1 MFWWIPA
8 GLAARLPLQ
17 PVPAAAVVGAPASVS
32 VAHDGTVWI
41 AGDRGVVR
49 LGGAPRSWEVDSR
62 AGGVPRRPRRRVGG
76 GPAAAWCSSGTTGP
90 SPVAGATGEGYHLPV
105 GPGGDCWVTPQ
116 DGVAGPLRRGDG
128 GAGVLPVAVPAGVEV
143 VALARD
149 GGGRWWLGSSDG
161 LYELQSDA
169 VREVPGTRGSK
180 AFPLRPQG
188 DVMWVGTG
196 DGVLRVRGDDVS
208 RPLAGQYVTGG
219 GRHARGH
226 VRGAPPRARSCAWAP
241 TARGR
246 WWSARGPRRRCS
258 TWRSGPAVGCGGPP
272 GAGGL
277 VRYADADRT
286 LEVFDRGDGLPSG
299 VVQDLAIDR
308 EGTLWITTELGVTR
322 LAHYRPSSGGAS
334 PSSAAT
340 RSGRSS
346 PRVPRC
352 GRARRRASR
361 GSAPTA
367 RGRGAGPAGLVAGPR
382 RRRPLVVGRPRARRR
397 PHRVGRGR
405 TARADGAVGRDRP
418 GVWC

>member
-49 LGGAPRSWEVDSR
+49 LGGAPRSWEVDR
-62 AGGVPRRPRRRVGG
+62 ALAVCLDARGDAWAGTRGGVVLLGDD
-76 GPAAAWCSSGTTGP
+76 GP

-208 RPLAGQYVTGG
+208 RPLAGQYVTGVAATPEATFVGTAEGALLRLGADGSGAVVVGQGPPQALFDLEVGAG
-219 GRHARGH
+219 GWLWGGHLGRGPRAVRRRRPHARGVRSRRRPAERGGPGPGDRSRGH
-226 VRGAPPRARSCAWAP
+226 VVDHHRARRHPPRAPGRRAVGRRPARQR
-241 TARGR
+241 RGR
-246 WWSARGPRRRCS
+246 AAPRRGSHAVGGHGGGPRADRPRRRAGVAGARGSRRWSAAS
-258 TWRSGPAVGCGGPP
+258 TA
-272 GAGGL
+272 AGG
-277 VRYADADRT
+277 RAA
-286 LEVFDRGDGLPSG
+286 
-299 VVQDLAIDR
+299 
-308 EGTLWITTELGVTR
+308 
-322 LAHYRPSSGGAS
+322 
-334 PSSAAT
+334 PSSAAA
-340 RSGRSS
+340 S
-346 PRVPRC
+346 PRGTRPD
-352 GRARRRASR
+352 RAR
-361 GSAPTA
+361 
-367 RGRGAGPAGLVAGPR
+367 
-382 RRRPLVVGRPRARRR
+382 
-397 PHRVGRGR
+397 
-405 TARADGAVGRDRP
+405 
-418 GVWC
+418 